1 MASHEGSQNDMDWQE
16 IDEPLYNFPRPTPE
30 TLTKEYLEK
39 LIVEFKRQGSHD
51 DEVAHRL
58 ENVSM
63 DCFIINVVA
72 KKYTLEEASVIGQL
86 ILDIQK
92 IPFSRWFA

>member
-1 MASHEGSQNDMDWQE
+1 MDWQE
-16 IDEPLYNFPRPTPE
+16 IDEPLYNFPFPTPE

-39 LIVEFKRQGSHD
+39 LIVELKRQGSHD

-58 ENVSM
+58 EKAAM

-72 KKYTLEEASVIGQL
+72 KKYTPEEASELGQL
-86 ILDIQK
+86 ILDIKK